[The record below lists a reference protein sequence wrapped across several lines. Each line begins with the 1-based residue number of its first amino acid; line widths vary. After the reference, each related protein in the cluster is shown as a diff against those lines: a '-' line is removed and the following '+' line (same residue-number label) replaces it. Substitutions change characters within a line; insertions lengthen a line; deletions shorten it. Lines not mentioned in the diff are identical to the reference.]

1 MWRAFNEMPRCGT
14 AGLLLVF
21 FLFLFVLFF
30 RKIAI
35 LAGLTLFLFFLV
47 VVIQIFGNDVQVNG
61 MGLRHFELGFTFRA
75 AQNLALFHLI
85 FVDINLCGTLRAANH
100 GSILRTV
107 FKRVDAAWTASTTVE
122 RII

>member
-1 MWRAFNEMPRCGT
+1 MPGCGT

-21 FLFLFVLFF
+21 FLFLFVFF
-30 RKIAI
+30 FGNVAI
-35 LAGLTLFLFFLV
+35 LAGLTLFLFFFFLV

-85 FVDINLCGTLRAANH
+85 FVDVNLCGTLRAANH
-100 GSILRTV
+100 GSILRTI
-107 FKRVDAAWTASTTVE
+107 FKRVGAAWTASANIE

>member
-1 MWRAFNEMPRCGT
+1 MWRAFNGMPGYGT
-14 AGLLLVF
+14 AGLFLVF

-30 RKIAI
+30 GNIAI

-75 AQNLALFHLI
+75 TQNLALFHFI
-85 FVDINLCGTLRAANH
+85 FVDVNLCRTLRAANH
-100 GSILRTV
+100 GTILRTV
-107 FKRVDAAWTASTTVE
+107 FKRVGAAWTA
-122 RII
+122 

>member
-1 MWRAFNEMPRCGT
+1 MPGCGT

-30 RKIAI
+30 GNVAI
-35 LAGLTLFLFFLV
+35 LAGLTLFLFFFFLV

-75 AQNLALFHLI
+75 TQNLALFHLI
-85 FVDINLCGTLRAANH
+85 FVNVNLCGTLRAANH
-100 GSILRTV
+100 GSVLRTV
-107 FKRVDAAWTASTTVE
+107 FKRVGATWTASTNIE